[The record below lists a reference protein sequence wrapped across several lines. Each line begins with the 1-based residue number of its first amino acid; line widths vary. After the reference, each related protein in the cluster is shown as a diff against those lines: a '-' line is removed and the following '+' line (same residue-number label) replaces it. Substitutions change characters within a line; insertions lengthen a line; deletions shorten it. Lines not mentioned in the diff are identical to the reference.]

1 MCSSGGGPSQSRYQV
16 QTSQYGLDARARANP
31 CRTEANPGSPT
42 GHGRQDRR
50 RSTAGLVA
58 REGGGEDTRP
68 LQPLCPGRVGRGL
81 KSFRPPLGG
90 QPNKSIAGGGH
101 GLINKEAKM
110 ARRHVQCWPQDVSPN
125 YQGVQRRETSCRL
138 GMRSGQPRDKQP
150 GECALDR
157 GFSVG
162 HKRCCMSTCFI
173 LDKRPVER
181 GWRKPLPS
189 RRSNLGA
196 SVSKPSIGPPLLAQ
210 TGEGRR

>member
-1 MCSSGGGPSQSRYQV
+1 MPSPRAGNPTKALPV
-16 QTSQYGLDARARANP
+16 EAMATS
-31 CRTEANPGSPT
+31 TK
-42 GHGRQDRR
+42 RR
-50 RSTAGLVA
+50 
-58 REGGGEDTRP
+58 
-68 LQPLCPGRVGRGL
+68 
-81 KSFRPPLGG
+81 KWLGG
-90 QPNKSIAGGGH
+90 TSNAGH
-101 GLINKEAKM
+101 KM
-110 ARRHVQCWPQDVSPN
+110 SVRIVR
-125 YQGVQRRETSCRL
+125 GTEERETSRRL

-210 TGEGRR
+210 TGEGRRRSGEAGRPSWRLRSSKLGASSVRAALGGG